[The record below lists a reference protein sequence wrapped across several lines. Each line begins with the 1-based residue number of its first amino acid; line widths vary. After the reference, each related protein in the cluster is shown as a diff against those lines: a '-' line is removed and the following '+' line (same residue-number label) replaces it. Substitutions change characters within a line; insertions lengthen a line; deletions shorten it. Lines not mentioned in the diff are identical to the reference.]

1 MLVIFH
7 MGAVCYS
14 GLLNDYLQGGEDDT
28 EVNSDDHDLIPAD
41 DDLEGSEDST
51 QNMLQDCFKSI
62 TDSLAAQ
69 NPSLISEVQALVSEL
84 RRVTLLWDELW
95 LGTLNQ
101 HHADVTRRTTQLDNE
116 IRRVV
121 NNEDLSEEDKETIIM
136 EKHKTIL
143 KPVGSH

>member
-1 MLVIFH
+1 MTLR
-7 MGAVCYS
+7 S
-14 GLLNDYLQGGEDDT
+14 
-28 EVNSDDHDLIPAD
+28 NSDDHDLIPAD